1 MSDLQEIMTER
12 LSTGQLNEVIFNQMV
27 FRRNPYIQFN
37 YPGDLKIVNLLITNG
52 MAIDIEDKNG
62 NNAMDL
68 AKKYGI
74 FEWNTLS
81 ETSQN

>member
-1 MSDLQEIMTER
+1 
-12 LSTGQLNEVIFNQMV
+12 
-27 FRRNPYIQFN
+27 
-37 YPGDLKIVNLLITNG
+37 